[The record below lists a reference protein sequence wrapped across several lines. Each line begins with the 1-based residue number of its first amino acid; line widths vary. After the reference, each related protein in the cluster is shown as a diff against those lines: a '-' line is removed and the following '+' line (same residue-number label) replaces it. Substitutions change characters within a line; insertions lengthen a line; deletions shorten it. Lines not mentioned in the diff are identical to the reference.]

1 MGVIDLFSSGQKKP
15 VIMYPYRELVDKVTV
30 INNYV
35 ERRLCAAKHDVSSKP
50 EILKLSYSIVKKDEI
65 SRFFGETVQNLDSLG
80 REMVSELK
88 RHNPMSF
95 PIDKRHI
102 VAKFDD
108 LLSLCQTMEKN
119 PAHYQ
124 VHTSEL
130 QHKAR
135 EYLRASE
142 PYLALKTT
150 RK

>member
-1 MGVIDLFSSGQKKP
+1 MGVIDIFSCGQKK
-15 VIMYPYRELVDKVTV
+15 VVDMYPYRGLVEKVVV

-35 ERRLCAAKHDVSSKP
+35 EKRLCAAKHDVSTKP

-65 SRFFGETVQNLDSLG
+65 SRFFWETVQNLDSLG
-80 REMVSELK
+80 REMISELK
-88 RHNPMSF
+88 QHNPMNF
-95 PIDKRHI
+95 PIDKRLI
-102 VAKFDD
+102 IAKFDD
-108 LLSLCQTMEKN
+108 LLELCQVMEKN

-135 EYLRASE
+135 EYLRSAE

-150 RK
+150 RR